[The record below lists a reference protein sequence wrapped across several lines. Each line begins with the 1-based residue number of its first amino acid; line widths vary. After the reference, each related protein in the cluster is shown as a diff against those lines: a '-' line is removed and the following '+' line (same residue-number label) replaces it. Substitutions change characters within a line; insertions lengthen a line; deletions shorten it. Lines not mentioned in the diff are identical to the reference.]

1 MAFPAL
7 EEVDGKIDDLRK
19 KMSTVFDEAGPDH
32 DFTRVK
38 SVKGTTFDVAS
49 QVRKWNDELTDLG
62 KKRSD
67 LAEVEKAAERI
78 RQSPE
83 DAAGESGDGAEE
95 QQQRSEK
102 SFGELFTKSKAWTD
116 RNASRPTATLQIGL
130 KTLLTTT
137 AGWVPEVTRNGRVV
151 DFATRPI
158 QVADIMPT
166 TTTSPELRE
175 VHGGDDL
182 HQLRGGD
189 GGGRHLPGV
198 GAGADRAVHARP
210 EDHHVHPGDGRAA
223 GGRAPDPGVPEQ
235 PAPVHDPAASRPA
248 AAHRQRHHPEPA
260 GCAERLRHPDP
271 GQGRRHHPGRGVQG
285 HGEGHG
291 HRPGQP
297 GHRRV
302 QPDEL
307 QDIRLLRT
315 ADGIYIWGNPSDAG
329 PERIWG
335 LQVTLAQAMTAGT
348 ALVADLQNFSEL
360 SVRRGINVQISNSHS
375 TFFIEGKQA
384 VRCDMRAALIWYRPA
399 ALCTITGL

>member
-166 TTTSPELRE
+166 R
-175 VHGGDDL
+175 
-182 HQLRGGD
+182 
-189 GGGRHLPGV
+189 
-198 GAGADRAVHARP
+198 RP
-210 EDHHVHPGDGRAA
+210 P
-223 GGRAPDPGVPEQ
+223 
-235 PAPVHDPAASRPA
+235 
-248 AAHRQRHHPEPA
+248 
-260 GCAERLRHPDP
+260 
-271 GQGRRHHPGRGVQG
+271 
-285 HGEGHG
+285 
-291 HRPGQP
+291 
-297 GHRRV
+297 
-302 QPDEL
+302 
-307 QDIRLLRT
+307 RT
-315 ADGIYIWGNPSDAG
+315 P
-329 PERIWG
+329 
-335 LQVTLAQAMTAGT
+335 
-348 ALVADLQNFSEL
+348 
-360 SVRRGINVQISNSHS
+360 
-375 TFFIEGKQA
+375 
-384 VRCDMRAALIWYRPA
+384 
-399 ALCTITGL
+399 